1 MALNLQTFKT
11 RTLTAIVFVVI
22 MLGGL
27 LINQWT
33 FLVLFSVIHYGCWI
47 EYQKLIAL
55 IDNDYKNISPFH
67 KYGIRLLGFGFML
80 WVTTDAFKIG
90 DVALYEIGWWLL
102 IVMLIALPIMEIVV
116 SRQFNLKNLGY
127 SFLGLLYISISL
139 GLLLN
144 IRCGPAGSKDSLFF
158 GQEFMLV
165 VGEVI
170 CLMIIASLWINDTMA
185 YIVGSLI
192 GKTPFSSISPKKTWE
207 GTIGGAILAVAAVTL
222 TNYLIN
228 DAFIMMKYNTTDI
241 VEFSDEPCA
250 CKRNFPVISK
260 MIGRLNDVVVD
271 MDGKVLHASFFGIAL
286 SKDSSI
292 HQYQVTFNGDSLNLN
307 IHNLQ
312 NDKDYYVNKYIPL
325 IQKYA
330 RFDRYSVT
338 MNAPFEK
345 APNGKHR
352 EVVDKRKVKEYIY
365 TE

>member
-222 TNYLIN
+222 TNYFIN
-228 DAFIMMKYNTTDI
+228 DAFI
-241 VEFSDEPCA
+241 SALC
-250 CKRNFPVISK
+250 ISS
-260 MIGRLNDVVVD
+260 ITVV
-271 MDGKVLHASFFGIAL
+271 FGIMGDLFESKLKRLANV
-286 SKDSSI
+286 KDSGSI
-292 HQYQVTFNGDSLNLN
+292 MPGHGGFLDRFDSLLFASSFVW
-307 IHNLQ
+307 L
-312 NDKDYYVNKYIPL
+312 YVRLFI
-325 IQKYA
+325 
-330 RFDRYSVT
+330 
-338 MNAPFEK
+338 
-345 APNGKHR
+345 
-352 EVVDKRKVKEYIY
+352 
-365 TE
+365 